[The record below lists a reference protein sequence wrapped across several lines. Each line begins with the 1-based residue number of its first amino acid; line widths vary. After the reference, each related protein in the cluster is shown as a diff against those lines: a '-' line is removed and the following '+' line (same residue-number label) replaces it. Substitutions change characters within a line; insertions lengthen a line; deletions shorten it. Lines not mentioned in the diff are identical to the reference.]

1 MKQRSKL
8 LILATTPP
16 PIGGVTI
23 HIQRLL
29 QYLNNNGYEYTFTD
43 FRRSTKGDILKQI
56 RQHRF
61 IHFHIYHPVVRC
73 CFVLLG
79 TIFGKRMLFTLH
91 GNLGRHN
98 ALYNLLDQLAFRIA
112 YMPIVLNQKSF
123 EKGRKWNKR
132 TQMIGAFIP
141 PQQPEELTASIQAA
155 VAGMRAKYAGIYAT
169 NASTVSIDKAGN
181 ETYQVTLLVNI
192 FRKMKDDALVI
203 SDASGRYKSFLQQQG
218 LEIPANVLLISEPH
232 PFFEILKRS
241 DVFLR
246 ITTTDGDSLSVK
258 EALFLGKQVLATD
271 VVNRPAG
278 TQLVA
283 LNEWDIADAI
293 GKMRHDNTV
302 YNRHTLSNGG
312 EELLQLYKKVVA

>member
-1 MKQRSKL
+1 MKQRPKL
-8 LILATTPP
+8 LILATMPP

-29 QYLNNNGYEYTFTD
+29 QYLDNKGYGYTFTD
-43 FRRSTKGDILKQI
+43 FRRSTKGTILKQI

-73 CFVLLG
+73 GFVLLG
-79 TIFGKRMLFTLH
+79 TVFGKKMLFTLH

-98 ALYNLLDQLAFRIA
+98 SFYNLLDQLAFRIA
-112 YMPIVLNQKSF
+112 YMPVVLNQKSL
-123 EKGRKWNKR
+123 EIGKKWNKR

-141 PQQPEELTASIQAA
+141 PQQPEDLTASIQAA
-155 VAGMRAKYAGIYAT
+155 VAAMRAKYTGIYAT

-181 ETYQVTLLVNI
+181 ETYQVTLLIKI
-192 FRKMKDDALVI
+192 FRNLQQDALII
-203 SDASGRYKSFLQQQG
+203 SDASGKYKSFLEQQG
-218 LEIPANVLLISEPH
+218 LEVPANVLLISEPH

-258 EALFLGKQVLATD
+258 EALFLGKRVLATD

-293 GKMRHDNTV
+293 SKMKYDNIPYSRSQV
-302 YNRHTLSNGG
+302 SNGG
-312 EELLQLYKKVVA
+312 EELLELYRRIVA